1 MGRGSV
7 WQISVIESAGMAVL
21 FDGWLAPARRRCKF
35 HLQRPPICNKIILAQ
50 NEIVKSLIIEPD
62 LIMKTRIS
70 AFYHFFN
77 RISLFPLILSS
88 LMACAF
94 LVYRILFSRT
104 YNYSNL
110 LWNLF
115 LAWLPYILSILAYT
129 NYRGYPKRWWLT
141 ILLGLLWLVFFPN
154 APYIVT
160 DFYYLD
166 PRPPVPLWFD
176 ISLIA
181 LFAFT
186 GCFLAIA
193 SLRTIHRMIEKYV
206 GKVFGWLFALF
217 TLGLASLGVYLGR
230 FGRYNSWDVL
240 INLKPLVK
248 DLTVNLLNP
257 LDNLG
262 FLGFTLMFTAIL
274 LVFYL
279 MFVTAADA
287 HEISQ

>member
-1 MGRGSV
+1 MKS
-7 WQISVIESAGMAVL
+7 ST
-21 FDGWLAPARRRCKF
+21 
-35 HLQRPPICNKIILAQ
+35 IL
-50 NEIVKSLIIEPD
+50 
-62 LIMKTRIS
+62 
-70 AFYHFFN
+70 N
-77 RISLFPLILSS
+77 RILHTHSFFPLIFST

-94 LVYRILFSRT
+94 LIFRFVYSGS
-104 YNYSNL
+104 YNYANL

-115 LAWLPYILSILAYT
+115 LAWLPYIFSLLAFSAYHI
-129 NYRGYPKRWWLT
+129 NPRRWWL
-141 ILLGLLWLVFFPN
+141 ISFLGLLWLVFFPN

-193 SLRTIHRMIEKYV
+193 SLRSIHTIIERSI

-217 TLGLASLGVYLGR
+217 SLGLASLGVYLGR
-230 FGRYNSWDVL
+230 FGRYNSWDILFHPKSLLREIVD
-240 INLKPLVK
+240 NLF
-248 DLTVNLLNP
+248 NP

-262 FLGFTLMFTAIL
+262 FLGFTMMFTTIL

-279 MFVTAADA
+279 MFVTTSNPQNTS
-287 HEISQ
+287 E